1 MPYRVDW
8 ESAWIGNLIT
18 LGLFCLRAISFSSTT
33 NLLCFNDYR
42 LRRRH
47 TDIYD
52 LWYFCF
58 HGTLLQWLRT
68 SNLQSTILEPCSA
81 LNIQSQLWVMILGHI
96 SLWKWHWKAI
106 DTESTGPGSGICRW
120 SCFGP
125 NSNRIACSCSEH
137 TFRVAT
143 LVCGVVG
150 GEIWDS
156 FWMVVGILMIN
167 ILIININI
175 IWIIISIFIQIR
187 HTHWFIG
194 NKKNIYIFAFWTRKN
209 LWWLIFPLPFIQVHH
224 RHDITI
230 TFQESSLPQ
239 QQQQQQHRRC
249 DASDEAT

>member
-1 MPYRVDW
+1 MTTDCVAVIQIFMTYDIFAFMVHYCNDC
-8 ESAWIGNLIT
+8 AHLI
-18 LGLFCLRAISFSSTT
+18 
-33 NLLCFNDYR
+33 Y
-42 LRRRH
+42 
-47 TDIYD
+47 
-52 LWYFCF
+52 
-58 HGTLLQWLRT
+58 
-68 SNLQSTILEPCSA
+68 
-81 LNIQSQLWVMILGHI
+81 SQLSWKLALRPISSQLRVILLGHI
-96 SLWKWHWKAI
+96 SPWKRYWKAI
-106 DTESTGPGSGICRW
+106 DNESTGPGSGICRW